1 MFEVMLLSSYVLA
14 TLGGTKR
21 QLRESLKYVAIN
33 ILSSWFFLVGLAYLY
48 GTLGTLNMA
57 HLSERIAEVGQTPLL
72 TTISIVFLI
81 VSSLKAGLLLSIWLS
96 GTYSAPPSV
105 VAVFYRALLTKVGI
119 YA

>member
-1 MFEVMLLSSYVLA
+1 YVLA

-21 QLRESLKYVAIN
+21 QLREALKYVAIN

-57 HLSERIAEVGQTPLL
+57 RLSERIAEVGQTPLL

-81 VSSLKAGLLLSIWLS
+81 VFSLTAGLLLYIWLPV
-96 GTYSAPPSV
+96 TYSSPPTV
-105 VAVFYRALLTKVGI
+105 DAALLGALFTI
-119 YA
+119 